1 MKGGSIV
8 FGTHQEPP
16 TPTVLGTLSIVAKQ
30 SSTKREDD
38 LLTLCLMHKTDMKL
52 APMKEG
58 VGWEE
63 SLLHIDDF
71 VLLIIK
77 RKKTCIFSGATP
89 FQIFE
94 F

>member
-58 VGWEE
+58 VG
-63 SLLHIDDF
+63 
-71 VLLIIK
+71 
-77 RKKTCIFSGATP
+77 
-89 FQIFE
+89 
-94 F
+94 